1 MTTSPRRL
9 RRERTGTSSRTG
21 RSQRSSSRS
30 GLSRPATRRSPP
42 GCCPRYRLAQD
53 PRGPNVM
60 TIEQRAPEPLRVVL
74 VDDHPVY
81 RAGLA
86 RLLRESG
93 VDVIAELPNGET
105 ALHVVEELAP
115 DVVVMD
121 LNMPGMSGLEATRRL
136 VAQSPAT
143 RVLVVSVS
151 AQEADVTDAIL
162 AGASGYILKE
172 SPVEEVVAGI
182 QAAAAG
188 QSLIS
193 PRIATMLLQRIR
205 DAAGAVDMDLA
216 PAHLSAREL
225 EVLSLMAEG
234 KSNHEIAEALVISP
248 STVHNHISSILM
260 KLQVENRVQAAVRA
274 VRDRLI

>member
-1 MTTSPRRL
+1 MN
-9 RRERTGTSSRTG
+9 
-21 RSQRSSSRS
+21 
-30 GLSRPATRRSPP
+30 GLIDEPS
-42 GCCPRYRLAQD
+42 
-53 PRGPNVM
+53 
-60 TIEQRAPEPLRVVL
+60 PEPLRVVL

-93 VDVIAELPNGET
+93 IDVIAEVPNGEA
-105 ALHVVEELAP
+105 ALGVVEELAP

-121 LNMPGMSGLEATRRL
+121 LNMPGMSGLEATQRL

-143 RVLVVSVS
+143 RVLIVSVS

-162 AGASGYILKE
+162 AGASGYVLKE

-182 QAAAAG
+182 RAAAAG

-193 PRIATMLLQRIR
+193 PRIATMLMQRIR
-205 DAAGAVDMDLA
+205 DAGGAVDMELA

-225 EVLSLMAEG
+225 EVLGLMAEG